1 MDRWR
6 GKVALVTGASAGI
19 GRAVAKE
26 LVQQGL
32 VVVGVARR
40 LDLLEELSQ
49 EVCQLSLPGQLVPR
63 QLDVTEDEAVEA
75 TFRWA
80 DDTLG
85 GVDVLVNAAGVTSSC
100 SLLGECE
107 ALANSSLSDWNAP
120 ASDAGCFVDLS
131 VARVCGR
138 LCWPRAG
145 RLYFSRRGRRTE
157 RLTAAALW
165 RPLASPS
172 ALRVAH

>member
-40 LDLLEELSQ
+40 LHLLEELSQ
-49 EVCQLSLPGQLVPR
+49 EVSQLSLPGQLVPR

-100 SLLGECE
+100 SLL
-107 ALANSSLSDWNAP
+107 ATI
-120 ASDAGCFVDLS
+120 
-131 VARVCGR
+131 ARHVRAAAVGR
-138 LCWPRAG
+138 LRRVRPRKWAEPTCVGACALHTSLGKGTVAG
-145 RLYFSRRGRRTE
+145 DVTH
-157 RLTAAALW
+157 
-165 RPLASPS
+165 PLAAEPLGQSP
-172 ALRVAH
+172 LLL